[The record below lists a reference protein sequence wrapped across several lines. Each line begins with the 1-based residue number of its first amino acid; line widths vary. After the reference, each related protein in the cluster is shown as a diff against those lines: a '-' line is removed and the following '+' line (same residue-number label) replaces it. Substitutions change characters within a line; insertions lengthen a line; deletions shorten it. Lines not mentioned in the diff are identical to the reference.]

1 MHLQHP
7 YHFDGRRRTAEASDA
22 VWLRGLIE
30 QVLMT
35 QPGERVNRPTF
46 GSGLRQLP
54 FAGLGDELAATTEF
68 LVRSALQQWLGE
80 LIQVERV
87 EVTSD
92 DATLLISVAFV
103 ETRTGEPR
111 VETFERRGAG

>member
-7 YHFDGRRRTAEASDA
+7 FHFDGRGRTADASDG

-30 QVLMT
+30 QVLLT

-54 FAGLGDELAATTEF
+54 FAGLSDELGATTEF
-68 LVRSALQQWLGE
+68 VVQAALQQWLGE
-80 LIQVERV
+80 LIKVDGV
-87 EVTSD
+87 EVRAGDSALRVT
-92 DATLLISVAFV
+92 VAFT
-103 ETRTGEPR
+103 EARTGEPR
-111 VETFERRGAG
+111 VETFELTGVG

>member
-7 YHFDGRRRTAEASDA
+7 FHFDGRGRSADA
-22 VWLRGLIE
+22 PDGVWLRGLIE

-54 FAGLGDELAATTEF
+54 FAGLSDEVGAATEF
-68 LVRSALQQWLGE
+68 VVQAALQQWLGD
-80 LIQVERV
+80 LIKVDRV
-87 EVTSD
+87 EVSID
-92 DATLLISVAFV
+92 DATLRVTIAFT
-103 ETRTGEPR
+103 EARTGETR
-111 VETFERRGAG
+111 VETFARAGVG

>member
-7 YHFDGRRRTAEASDA
+7 YGFDGRRRTANASDG

-35 QPGERVNRPTF
+35 QPGERLNRPTF

-54 FAGLGDELAATTEF
+54 FDGLGDELSATTEF
-68 LVRSALQQWLGE
+68 LVRSALQQWLGD
-80 LIQVERV
+80 LIQVDRV
-87 EVTSD
+87 EVSALD
-92 DATLLISVAFV
+92 STLRIQVTFQ
-103 ETRTGEPR
+103 ENRTGESHT
-111 VETFERRGAG
+111 ETFERRGSG